1 MGCFGHTL
9 QLCLK
14 PTMELTA
21 VSKVVA
27 KCRKLVGNFKH
38 STTVTAEMGV
48 RQKAMAVPQHSLV
61 QDVPTR
67 WNSTYGMMARLV
79 EQRRVLTDI
88 LLDTAFTK
96 RADAALSLKVGLQ
109 DAARHDLGIGAGF
122 ATDTGVRV
130 RLRWELP
137 RINRRGHSLYNRVM
151 LSEPRQELIST
162 IKILSVILL

>member
-27 KCRKLVGNFKH
+27 KCKKLVGNFKH
-38 STTVTAEMGV
+38 STTLTAEMGV
-48 RQKAMAVPQHSLV
+48 RQKAMAIPQHSLV

-67 WNSTYGMMARLV
+67 RNSTYGMM
-79 EQRRVLTDI
+79 RVLTDI

-96 RADAALSLKVGLQ
+96 RADAAFNLK
-109 DAARHDLGIGAGF
+109 
-122 ATDTGVRV
+122 
-130 RLRWELP
+130 E
-137 RINRRGHSLYNRVM
+137 Y
-151 LSEPRQELIST
+151 
-162 IKILSVILL
+162 